1 MTLGSSASRFPARE
15 NRTRQRIGPAG
26 SIANQMRGTS
36 GELTAEQ
43 KRDRVARYRRVRGR
57 ATRWLLDQ
65 MNPDGSIGDV
75 SEGYFFYRGPW
86 TFSLV
91 GETGAASRL
100 CGWIRKHMLQPDG
113 RIGGPCRKL
122 NDAWAYRDS
131 ALIVGA
137 QMAGQYDLSHGLMP
151 ALLRWQDPASGAFAN
166 DRRENGSK
174 SDDQSIPYTAGGGF
188 ACLATGNL
196 EAARSVASF
205 LQRIYDAQDELPD
218 RFYYDWSRARQ
229 ATNREFPP
237 DRAFWFVVENRVAR
251 LQRWTVGG
259 IAAGFLC
266 RLFLADPDPNY
277 LELARRYQDFSMA
290 ATDGQF
296 RYDPVCKSGWGSS
309 LLYLITGDPRYEA
322 WTYRMGDWFVRQ
334 QHRDG
339 YWPPTDGESTRG
351 RLIHNAL
358 EFTMHV
364 DTIISGLSSRPPS
377 T

>member
-1 MTLGSSASRFPARE
+1 
-15 NRTRQRIGPAG
+15 
-26 SIANQMRGTS
+26 MRSTS
-36 GELTAEQ
+36 GELTAER
-43 KRDRVARYRRVRGR
+43 KRDRLARYGRVRRR

-65 MNPDGSIGDV
+65 MNSDGSIGDA

-91 GETGAASRL
+91 GETEAASRL
-100 CGWIRKHMLQPDG
+100 CGWIRQHMLQPDG
-113 RIGGPCRKL
+113 RIGGPYRKL

-151 ALLRWQDPASGAFAN
+151 ELLRWQDPASGAFAN
-166 DRRENGSK
+166 DRREDGSR

-205 LQRIYDAQDELPD
+205 LRRIYDAQDELPD
-218 RFYYDWSRARQ
+218 RFYYDWSRSRQ
-229 ATNREFPP
+229 EPNREFPP

-266 RLFLADPDPNY
+266 RLYLADPDPDY
-277 LELARRYQDFSMA
+277 LDLARRYQDFSMT

-322 WTYRMGDWFVRQ
+322 WTCRMGDWFVRQ
-334 QHRDG
+334 QHPDG
-339 YWPPTDGESTRG
+339 YWPPTDGPTTRG

-364 DTIISGLSSRPPS
+364 DTIISGLSSHGEGTFLSLSS